1 MLLQAVFIKKISETL
16 ALNSLRGRNSKLL
29 SMMFRNSPKTIRL
42 KCNNSLA
49 TRELARSEQLL
60 SDAKI
65 DNRQITGCRTQQR
78 TRINAL
84 SSVCFVPQIRSV

>member
-1 MLLQAVFIKKISETL
+1 MLLQAVFIKTFSESL
-16 ALNSLRGRNSKLL
+16 VLNSLRGRNSKLL
-29 SMMFRNSPKTIRL
+29 SMLFWKSPKTTRL

-65 DNRQITGCRTQQR
+65 DYRQITGCRPQQR